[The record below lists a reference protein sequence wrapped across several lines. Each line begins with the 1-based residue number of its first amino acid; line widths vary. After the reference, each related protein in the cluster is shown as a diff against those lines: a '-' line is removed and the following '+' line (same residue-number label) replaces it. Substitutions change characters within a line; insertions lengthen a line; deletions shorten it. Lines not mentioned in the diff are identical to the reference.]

1 MPNARVTTHV
11 DADEAVGA
19 DDAVSSVQRA
29 LLAWFKGAQRRL
41 PWRET
46 TDGYAILVSEVMLQ
60 QTQVE
65 RVVPVYHA
73 FLRRF
78 PTFESLAGAP
88 ASEVIR
94 AWAGMGYN
102 RRALNLQRAAQA
114 VVERHRGALPR
125 DPKAL
130 RALPG
135 VGDYTANALACFALG
150 EQAAVVDTN
159 VRRVLG
165 RVFHWPSAPTDR
177 EVAETARRVLPEGRA
192 WAWNQAL
199 MDLGATVCTSRRPAC
214 LLCPLRERCPA
225 AGALEAEPAS
235 AVAEGRAAY
244 RPKTERFEGSSRYY
258 RGRAVAHLRSL
269 ADGASCGVA
278 ELGAAV
284 KADYSD
290 ADGAWL
296 RSLLE
301 GLARDGLAALHDDGG
316 ETRVSLP

>member
-1 MPNARVTTHV
+1 MDIAE
-11 DADEAVGA
+11 EAVA
-19 DDAVSSVQRA
+19 EVQSA
-29 LLAWFKGAQRRL
+29 LLSWFEGAQRRL

-46 TDGYAILVSEVMLQ
+46 SDGYAILVSEVMLQ

-78 PTFESLAGAP
+78 PTFENLAEAP
-88 ASEVIR
+88 TSEVIR

-114 VVERHRGALPR
+114 VVERHGGALPR
-125 DPKAL
+125 DPRAL

-135 VGDYTANALACFALG
+135 VGAYTANALACFALG

-165 RVFHWPSAPTDR
+165 RVFLWPSSPTDR
-177 EVAETARRVLPEGRA
+177 EAATTARRVLPEGAA

-214 LLCPLRERCPA
+214 LLCPLRTSCRA
-225 AGALEAEPAS
+225 AGAFEAEPAS
-235 AVAEGRAAY
+235 AVAEERATY
-244 RPKTERFEGSSRYY
+244 RPRTERFEGSSRYY
-258 RGRAVAHLRSL
+258 RGRVVAHLRGL
-269 ADGASCGVA
+269 VDGASCGVE

-290 ADGAWL
+290 AEGAWL

-301 GLARDGLAALHDDGG
+301 GLARDGLVAVRGEGDGA
-316 ETRVSLP
+316 RVSLP

>member
-1 MPNARVTTHV
+1 MPDAESTTAV
-11 DADEAVGA
+11 DIP
-19 DDAVSSVQRA
+19 DDAIERVQAA
-29 LLAWFKGAQRRL
+29 LLAWFAGAQRRL

-73 FLRRF
+73 FLCRF
-78 PTFESLAGAP
+78 PTFESLAAAP
-88 ASEVIR
+88 PAEVIR

-102 RRALNLQRAAQA
+102 RRALNLQRAARA
-114 VVERHRGALPR
+114 VVERHGGALPR
-125 DPKAL
+125 EPKAL

-135 VGDYTANALACFALG
+135 VGAYTANALACFALG

-165 RVFHWPSAPTDR
+165 RVFHWPSAPTER
-177 EVAETARRVLPEGRA
+177 EAAETARRVLPAGEA

-214 LLCPLRERCPA
+214 LLCPLREHCPA
-225 AGALEAEPAS
+225 AGALGSEPAS
-235 AVAEGRAAY
+235 AVAERQAAY

-269 ADGASCGVA
+269 PDGASCGVE

-290 ADGAWL
+290 ADAAWL

-301 GLARDGLAALHDDGG
+301 GLARDGLVTLRG
-316 ETRVSLP
+316 EGASARVSLP